1 MLVRLLLSSLVVV
14 ICSNLCLGIVTEPV
28 DDVSAIRLVS
38 QPKKPKTGSAGQQ
51 ATRQTMQQAAPPQQK
66 VVPTKQEG
74 SAGADGNARTTADT
88 SKTGSKVMLNITEP
102 PQGSILLG
110 STFAVKIDILA
121 PDRHGF
127 LSQFNT
133 TESKVCASLNAG
145 PFYCWPAFAGKIF
158 YSEVEEN
165 EYTLEAML
173 YRAGK
178 LDHSTKTTTAFK
190 MVGDAKLAES
200 ATDDELSNDAAD
212 QTNVEAPAQVQVD
225 YPRVGVSSPNN
236 LVTYPGHSVFLH
248 FDLEPKDVESFQHY
262 FANAFVCVNIDQAPA
277 FSCFAIFGDE
287 HYAAPLVLNLPNGKH
302 TLEAALSH
310 PETGEAL
317 ESSKSTTSTFFTAGE
332 LLEAANIAVDV
343 TVADERHVVPLI
355 AGTNLDAQTDAF
367 CDSVGMAE
375 SKTCKERVKHKLW
388 SAWEDMLQSL

>member
-1 MLVRLLLSSLVVV
+1 MIRALLSALLLL
-14 ICSNLCLGIVTEPV
+14 ICSNLCLSIVTEPV
-28 DDVSAIRLVS
+28 DDISAIRLS
-38 QPKKPKTGSAGQQ
+38 PPKKQETGHGQQ
-51 ATRQTMQQAAPPQQK
+51 ATRPTMPAATQQK
-66 VVPTKQEG
+66 PV
-74 SAGADGNARTTADT
+74 SAKHGVTTEAL
-88 SKTGSKVMLNITEP
+88 KTGSKASPPKVMLNITEP

-121 PDRHGF
+121 PDTDSF

-145 PFYCWPAFAGKIF
+145 PFYCWPALAGRIF
-158 YSEVEEN
+158 YTEVEEN

-173 YRAGK
+173 YSAGK
-178 LDHSTKTTTAFK
+178 LHYSSRTTTVFK
-190 MVGDAKLAES
+190 MVRDAKLAES
-200 ATDDELSNDAAD
+200 ATDDEVSNDAAD
-212 QTNVEAPAQVQVD
+212 QTYAEASAQIQVD

-236 LVTYPGHSVFLH
+236 LVTYPGHSVSLH
-248 FDLEPKDVESFQHY
+248 FDLEANDVDSFQHY
-262 FANAFVCVNIDQAPA
+262 FANAFVCVNVDHAPA

-287 HYAAPLVLNLPNGKH
+287 NYAAPLVLNLPNGKH
-302 TLEAALSH
+302 TMEAALTH
-310 PETGEAL
+310 PETGEVL

-332 LLEAANIAVDV
+332 LLEAATIAVDV

-355 AGTNLDAQTDAF
+355 EGTNLDAQTSAF

-388 SAWEDMLQSL
+388 SAWEDMLESL

>member
-1 MLVRLLLSSLVVV
+1 MMLVVRLLLSTLLVAV
-14 ICSNLCLGIVTEPV
+14 CSNLCLGIVTEPV
-28 DDVSAIRLVS
+28 DDISAIRLS
-38 QPKKPKTGSAGQQ
+38 PPKKPKTGRAGQQ
-51 ATRQTMQQAAPPQQK
+51 ANPRTMQAAPKQK
-66 VVPTKQEG
+66 PVPTKH
-74 SAGADGNARTTADT
+74 DGTTET
-88 SKTGSKVMLNITEP
+88 LKTESKASHPKVMLNITEP
-102 PQGSILLG
+102 PQGSIILG

-121 PDRHGF
+121 PDRDSF
-127 LSQFNT
+127 LSHFNT

-145 PFYCWPAFAGKIF
+145 PFYCWPALAGKIF
-158 YSEVEEN
+158 YTEVEEN

-178 LDHSTKTTTAFK
+178 LDHSTKTISKFK
-190 MVGDAKLAES
+190 TVHDAKLADNS
-200 ATDDELSNDAAD
+200 TDEEVSNDAAD
-212 QTNVEAPAQVQVD
+212 QSLEAPAQVQVD

-248 FDLEPKDVESFQHY
+248 FDLEPNDVDSFQHY

-277 FSCFAIFGDE
+277 FSCFTIFGDE
-287 HYAAPLVLNLPNGKH
+287 NYAAPLVLNLPNGKH

-310 PETGEAL
+310 PETGEVL

-332 LLEAANIAVDV
+332 LLEAAHIAVDV

-355 AGTNLDAQTDAF
+355 EGTNLDAQTNAF

>member
-1 MLVRLLLSSLVVV
+1 MLVRLLLSTLLVV
-14 ICSNLCLGIVTEPV
+14 ICFNLCLGIVTEPV
-28 DDVSAIRLVS
+28 DDISAIRLS
-38 QPKKPKTGSAGQQ
+38 PPKKPKPMKQEVLNTGSKASH
-51 ATRQTMQQAAPPQQK
+51 P
-66 VVPTKQEG
+66 
-74 SAGADGNARTTADT
+74 
-88 SKTGSKVMLNITEP
+88 KVMLNITEP

-121 PDRHGF
+121 PDKDSF
-127 LSQFNT
+127 LSELNT
-133 TESKVCASLNAG
+133 PESKVCASLNAG
-145 PFYCWPAFAGKIF
+145 PFYCWPALAGKIF
-158 YSEVEEN
+158 YTEVEEN

-178 LDHSTKTTTAFK
+178 LDHSTKTISKFK
-190 MVGDAKLAES
+190 TVHDAKLADS
-200 ATDDELSNDAAD
+200 ATDEEVSNDAAD
-212 QTNVEAPAQVQVD
+212 QSVEAPAQVQVD

-248 FDLEPKDVESFQHY
+248 FDLEPNDVDSFQHY

-277 FSCFAIFGDE
+277 FSCFVIFGDE
-287 HYAAPLVLNLPNGKH
+287 NYAAPLVLNLSNGKH

-310 PETGEAL
+310 PETGEVL

-332 LLEAANIAVDV
+332 LLEAAHVAVDV

-355 AGTNLDAQTDAF
+355 EGTNLDAQTNAF

-388 SAWEDMLQSL
+388 SAWEDMLESL

>member
-1 MLVRLLLSSLVVV
+1 MLVRLLLSTLLVV
-14 ICSNLCLGIVTEPV
+14 ICFNLCLGIVTEPV
-28 DDVSAIRLVS
+28 DDISAIRLS
-38 QPKKPKTGSAGQQ
+38 PPKKPKMGRAGQQ
-51 ATRQTMQQAAPPQQK
+51 ATRQTMQVAPQKAAPM
-66 VVPTKQEG
+66 KQEVL
-74 SAGADGNARTTADT
+74 N
-88 SKTGSKVMLNITEP
+88 TGSKASHPKVMLNITEP

-121 PDRHGF
+121 PDSLKDSF
-127 LSQFNT
+127 LSEFNT
-133 TESKVCASLNAG
+133 PESKVCASLNAG
-145 PFYCWPAFAGKIF
+145 PFYCWPALAGKIF
-158 YSEVEEN
+158 YTEVEEN

-178 LDHSTKTTTAFK
+178 LDHSTKTISKFK
-190 MVGDAKLAES
+190 TVHDAKLADS
-200 ATDDELSNDAAD
+200 ATDEEVSNDAAD
-212 QTNVEAPAQVQVD
+212 QSVEAPAQVQVD

-248 FDLEPKDVESFQHY
+248 FDLEPNDVDSFQHY

-277 FSCFAIFGDE
+277 FSCFVIFGDE
-287 HYAAPLVLNLPNGKH
+287 NYAAPLVVNLSNGKH

-310 PETGEAL
+310 PETGEVL

-332 LLEAANIAVDV
+332 LLEAAHIAVDV

-355 AGTNLDAQTDAF
+355 EGTNLDAQTNAF

-375 SKTCKERVKHKLW
+375 GKTCKERVKHKLW
-388 SAWEDMLQSL
+388 SAWEDLLQSL